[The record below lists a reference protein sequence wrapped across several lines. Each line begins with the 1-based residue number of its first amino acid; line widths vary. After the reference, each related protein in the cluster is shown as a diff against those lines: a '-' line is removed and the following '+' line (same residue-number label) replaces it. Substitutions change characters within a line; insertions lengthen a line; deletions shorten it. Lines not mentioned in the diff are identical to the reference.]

1 MNRIEEVMHACRLCP
16 RMCGADRL
24 HGKIGYCGEKAA
36 IVAARAALHRWE
48 EPCISGTGGSGTVF
62 LSGCTLR
69 CVFCQNREIAAGHS
83 GREISLNLSGAAGE
97 RRAQYQ
103 SGHADTLFRLSRGSS
118 EESQGER
125 ADDSGH
131 IQYERL

>member
-1 MNRIEEVMHACRLCP
+1 MPVDC
-16 RMCGADRL
+16 
-24 HGKIGYCGEKAA
+24 
-36 IVAARAALHRWE
+36 ARACAERTGFMEKLVIAERKQPLWRHGRLSIGGKN
-48 EPCISGTGGSGTVF
+48 PCISGTGGSGTVF

-83 GREISLNLSGAAGE
+83 GREISLDRLAE
-97 RRAQYQ
+97 IFLELQEKRRAQYQ